1 MGYGSGASTLLPIS
15 LFASHSAPTPSSHA
29 PSHRTLHT
37 QPSPNLPPS
46 LQTVLY
52 RAQVLEESGKVTEAL
67 QLLTDSDAV
76 IVDRLGLQETRASLL
91 LQKGDAAA
99 AADTYRQ
106 LLDLNPEN
114 YRYHE
119 GLRAAL
125 GQQGDGASTSGLT
138 DLYREL
144 QKAHPRSNACRR
156 IPLDFLSGA
165 EFESAAAEYAGPYLD
180 RGIPSLFVAL
190 RPLYEDRAKA
200 EALGRL
206 ARGWVDGSTGER
218 RVWAQLFL
226 AQHLAHV
233 GDPEGALAVLGEA
246 VAAAPGTIEL
256 RSCRA
261 DVLAAVGDKHGAVS
275 EADVSAEG
283 WGCAGDG

>member
-206 ARGWVDGSTGER
+206 ARGWVDGSTGS
-218 RVWAQLFL
+218 
-226 AQHLAHV
+226 
-233 GDPEGALAVLGEA
+233 
-246 VAAAPGTIEL
+246 AACG
-256 RSCRA
+256 RSCFWHSIWRTWGIPRGRWRCWGRRWRPRRGPSSCG
-261 DVLAAVGDKHGAVS
+261 AAGRTCWRRWGTS
-275 EADVSAEG
+275 TGPSARQT
-283 WGCAGDG
+283 